1 MKNKME
7 QIKIEKNAVNQ
18 LSVFINSV
26 DNINPQLKED
36 DKNAIW
42 DGYLVLYD
50 KTKVKPGEKIIKN
63 ENIDGRI
70 HTQIKGHYV
79 QKYAKSP
86 KQKVKRTNL
95 LHYRNDGGLFLLV
108 VLMKDYYDF
117 HFYYANLWP
126 MTIDGLL
133 DTYKSKDVNVQLTE
147 FSKDD
152 PVEFYCLCK
161 NFLDNSR
168 LQSGNTAKLIKIGM
182 GRNKIDGAD
191 LIETQV
197 TLPTK
202 DPAGYMLRHVIPF
215 YKKDPYYSIPV
226 YVGEGKAIDVGE
238 SLAEANVII
247 NDRVWYTKIEK
258 NRSNDGV
265 SLKFGDEF
273 IFPLDQQ
280 RFRYNPSKWLSHCLT
295 DQKALLEMLESK
307 KVHIV
312 KSGKKLIDFT
322 ITPDDGFIQRLKD
335 DIENLEKVDALLRC
349 MDIKQDLDISKM
361 DKQSNEN
368 LAQLISSIIENKPLK
383 TTLSSP
389 SIVTLQVGNL
399 YIYVLAIPDP
409 DDGSWRVEN
418 FFGSNQYECVTDINE
433 GEGLQPVSRFTWLKA
448 NDIIQASNINWNVIL
463 KSVED
468 TPWSKT
474 YSNGLVNLILQ
485 TIGAYDLH
493 PENNEKLLS
502 YALSMVEIQIQNEG
516 LNPISIINKYQIIKR
531 LREFTAD
538 EINFLLERKNIE
550 TEPRF
555 MWGYNVLLD
564 CGYET
569 DFSFQKINEEEKSNL
584 IELPIYHLWERQR
597 GKTDK

>member
-7 QIKIEKNAVNQ
+7 QIKIEKNAVDQ

-70 HTQIKGHYV
+70 HTQIKGHFV
-79 QKYAKSP
+79 QKYDKSP
-86 KQKVKRTNL
+86 KQRVKRTNL

-108 VLMKDYYDF
+108 VHMKDYYDF

-133 DTYKSKDVNVQLTE
+133 ETYKSKDVNVQLTE

-182 GRNKIDGAD
+182 ERNKIDGAD
-191 LIETQV
+191 LIETRV

-215 YKKDPYYSIPV
+215 YKKDPHYFIPV
-226 YVGEGKAIDVGE
+226 YVGEGKAVDVGE
-238 SLAEANVII
+238 SLAEAHVII

-258 NRSNDGV
+258 NRTNDGV

-273 IFPLDQQ
+273 IFPLDQN
-280 RFRYNPSKWLSHCLT
+280 RFRYHPSKWFSHCFK
-295 DQKALLEMLESK
+295 DQKALLEMLENK
-307 KVHIV
+307 KVRIV
-312 KSGKKLIDFT
+312 KNDKKLIDFT
-322 ITPDDGFIQRLKD
+322 ITPDDGFIQKLKD
-335 DIENLEKVDALLRC
+335 DIENLEKVDALLKF

-361 DKQSNEN
+361 DNLSHEN
-368 LAQLISSIIENKPLK
+368 LAKLISSIIENKPLK
-383 TTLSSP
+383 ASLSSP

-399 YIYVLAIPDP
+399 YIYVLAIPNP

-418 FFGSNQYECVTDINE
+418 FFGPNNLECRTDIGE
-433 GEGLQPVSRFTWLKA
+433 GEGLQPVSRFTWLHA
-448 NDIIQASNINWNVIL
+448 NDIIQASNINWEVIM
-463 KSVED
+463 KSVEE

-474 YSNGLVNLILQ
+474 YSNGLVNLVLQ
-485 TIGAYDLH
+485 TIGAYDLC
-493 PENNEKLLS
+493 PESNEKLLDH
-502 YALSMVEIQIQNEG
+502 ALSLVEIQIKNEG

-531 LREFTAD
+531 LREFTYD
-538 EINFLLERKNIE
+538 ELAFLLERKNIE

-555 MWGYNVLLD
+555 IWGYNVLLD

-569 DFSFQKINEEEKSNL
+569 DISFQMIDEEERSNL
-584 IELPIYHLWERQR
+584 IDLPIYHLWERY
-597 GKTDK
+597 KKK

>member
-7 QIKIEKNAVNQ
+7 QIKIEKNAVDQ

-70 HTQIKGHYV
+70 HTQIKGHFV
-79 QKYAKSP
+79 QKYDKSP
-86 KQKVKRTNL
+86 KQRVKRTNL

-108 VLMKDYYDF
+108 VHMKDYYDF

-133 DTYKSKDVNVQLTE
+133 ETYKSKDVNVQLTE

-182 GRNKIDGAD
+182 ERNKIDGAD
-191 LIETQV
+191 LIETRV

-215 YKKDPYYSIPV
+215 YKKDPHYSIPV
-226 YVGEGKAIDVGE
+226 YVGEGKAVDVGE
-238 SLAEANVII
+238 SLAEAHVII

-258 NRSNDGV
+258 NRTNDGV

-273 IFPLDQQ
+273 IFPLDQN
-280 RFRYNPSKWLSHCLT
+280 RFRYHPSKWFSHCFK
-295 DQKALLEMLESK
+295 DQKALLEMLENK
-307 KVHIV
+307 KVRIV
-312 KSGKKLIDFT
+312 KNDKKLIDFT
-322 ITPDDGFIQRLKD
+322 ITPDDGFIQKLKD
-335 DIENLEKVDALLRC
+335 DIENLEKVDALLKF

-361 DKQSNEN
+361 DNLSHEN
-368 LAQLISSIIENKPLK
+368 LAKLISSIIENKPLK
-383 TTLSSP
+383 ASLSSP

-399 YIYVLAIPDP
+399 YIYVLAIPNP
-409 DDGSWRVEN
+409 DGGSWRVEN
-418 FFGSNQYECVTDINE
+418 FFGPNNLECRTDIGE
-433 GEGLQPVSRFTWLKA
+433 GEGLQPVSRFTWLHA
-448 NDIIQASNINWNVIL
+448 NDIIQASNINWEVIM
-463 KSVED
+463 KSVEE

-474 YSNGLVNLILQ
+474 YSNGLVNLVLQ
-485 TIGAYDLH
+485 TIGAYDLC
-493 PENNEKLLS
+493 PESNEKLLDH
-502 YALSMVEIQIQNEG
+502 ALSLVEIQIKNEG

-531 LREFTAD
+531 LREFTYD
-538 EINFLLERKNIE
+538 ELAFLLERKNIE

-555 MWGYNVLLD
+555 IWGYNVLLD

-569 DFSFQKINEEEKSNL
+569 DISFQMIDEEERSNL
-584 IELPIYHLWERQR
+584 IDLPIYHLWERY
-597 GKTDK
+597 KKK

>member
-50 KTKVKPGEKIIKN
+50 KSKVKLGEKIIKN

-79 QKYAKSP
+79 QKYDKSP

-108 VLMKDYYDF
+108 VLMKGYYDF
-117 HFYYANLWP
+117 HFYYASLWP

-133 DTYKSKDVNVQLTE
+133 DKYKSKDVNVQLTE

-152 PVEFYCLCK
+152 TVEFYCLCK

-182 GRNKIDGAD
+182 EKNKIDGAN

-202 DPAGYMLRHVIPF
+202 DPAGYMFRHVIPF
-215 YKKDPYYSIPV
+215 YKKDPHYSIPV
-226 YVGEGKAIDVGE
+226 YVGEGKAIGVGE
-238 SLAEANVII
+238 SLDEAHVII
-247 NDRVWYTKIEK
+247 SDKVWYTKIEK
-258 NRSNDGV
+258 NRSNEGV

-273 IFPLDQQ
+273 IFPLDQH
-280 RFRYNPSKWLSHCLT
+280 RFRYTPSKWFSHCLR

-307 KVHIV
+307 KVYIA
-312 KSGKKLIDFT
+312 KNDKKLIDFT
-322 ITPDDGFIQRLKD
+322 ITPDDGFVQRLKA
-335 DIENLEKVDALLRC
+335 DIENLEKVDALLKF
-349 MDIKQDLDISKM
+349 MDIKQDLDISIM
-361 DKQSNEN
+361 DNQSHEN
-368 LAQLISSIIENKPLK
+368 LTKLISSIIENKPLK

-399 YIYVLAIPDP
+399 YIYVLVIPNP
-409 DDGSWRVEN
+409 DDDSWRVEN
-418 FFGSNQYECVTDINE
+418 FFGANKLECATDIGE
-433 GEGLQPVSRFTWLKA
+433 GEGQRPVSRFTWLHA
-448 NDIIQASNINWNVIL
+448 NDIIQASNINWDVIL
-463 KSVED
+463 KSIEE

-493 PENNEKLLS
+493 PENNGKLLD
-502 YALSMVEIQIQNEG
+502 YALFMVEIQILNEG

-531 LREFTAD
+531 LRKFTPD
-538 EINFLLERKNIE
+538 EISFLIERKKIE

-555 MWGYNVLLD
+555 IWGYNVLLD

-569 DFSFQKINEEEKSNL
+569 DFSFQKINEEERSNL
-584 IELPIYHLWERQR
+584 IELPIYHLWERYIN
-597 GKTDK
+597 K